1 MYIDLTVIQG
11 RSLLFRRVSC
21 YTLAAIHLIALDGGW
36 ASTVTAIERRRGD
49 PRHRPPETT
58 VKRGDLL
65 AVIGSFERKE

>member
-49 PRHRPPETT
+49 PRHRPP
-58 VKRGDLL
+58 R
-65 AVIGSFERKE
+65 RR